1 MMRIIKIST
10 DLEMQVFEYPE
21 GDLSAQM
28 QALQDL
34 VGNGCDYVERVRP
47 RRLYTM
53 LGVPRVVTTNPGECA
68 TMIVDEDGLLR
79 NLPVNAVG
87 SWLYETDRH
96 GSPIVG
102 NIVIVGEIYVGTGI
116 KFCGISDD
124 LFERLYPKLQ
134 QIIEKVREMA

>member
-10 DLEMQVFEYPE
+10 DLEMKVYEYPE
-21 GDLSAQM
+21 GDLTTQM
-28 QALQDL
+28 QALQKL
-34 VGNGCDYVERVRP
+34 VGDECDCVERVRP

-68 TMIVDEDGLLR
+68 TMLVDGDGLFR
-79 NLPVNAVG
+79 KLPGNVVG

-102 NIVIVGEIYVGTGI
+102 NIVIVGEVYVGTGI